1 MKLKNI
7 FKFATVAAA
16 VGTLSGVTSC
26 NYLDIVPPEQ
36 PGLPDA
42 MKNHTNAEG
51 FLYSCYKGVSQ
62 RDFSPR
68 DYRSPLNCAND
79 EFLIPEVWMSID
91 GPSAYAVM
99 RNTLQTTP
107 TSYDPGFWNNY
118 YNAIGQT
125 LLFERELDSTGRDNE
140 VWNDEN
146 EYKLWKAEAK
156 FCRAFYHY
164 QLFRL
169 FGPVP
174 ITTRFINMDADPSEY
189 PGRMHADGLVNWIVK
204 QLDEVTKELDDQN
217 LAKRNVEDLG
227 RASSTITRALKSR
240 LLLMAASPL
249 WNGQFPYRSW
259 TNKTKSIDPVT
270 GEDYGYKLFADKF
283 EAEKWDRAILA
294 CQEAVKFAEDN
305 GYKLYD
311 INAAATMNTE
321 DVLASDIYIPGLES
335 SAANSA
341 IPQNWIDETGQA
353 TYAEA
358 FAETVRMLRY
368 INTTTYDEGNTE
380 LIWTNQQVPYG
391 TDNSRLPRRV
401 VQREDNGNWLEG
413 WNGVS
418 PTLFTVEH
426 FLTANGLTPATDASF
441 DFQSRYTKAGLT
453 DKGRDNVLKIN
464 LNREPRYYAF
474 IAFDGGDYLT
484 RIDDGN
490 PKTLNMRSPDM
501 QGRGAGE
508 RNYSVTGFLSMKHVD
523 PLAKWAAS
531 NGAWTSGK
539 NSPDVLFRL
548 AELYLNLAECYAE
561 YAVNPELTALP
572 AGVNLPEGCSNA
584 TDAAIHYVNLI
595 RKRAL
600 AAPLKAEHLGM
611 VDENGKKMDIREWVR
626 NERFVELWDEGHRYH
641 DVRRWAK
648 GDEYFG
654 YGKRKGLNGLAVDPK
669 DDFERPIMVNSQY
682 IFHKRL
688 YLWPLYQSEVYNNPQ
703 MVQAPGY

>member
-1 MKLKNI
+1 MKLQNI
-7 FKFATVAAA
+7 FKFAIVAAA
-16 VGTLSGVTSC
+16 AGTLSGVTSC
-26 NYLDIVPPEQ
+26 NYLDVVPPEQ
-36 PGLPDA
+36 PGLKDA

-91 GPSAYAVM
+91 GPSSYAVM

-107 TSYDPGFWNNY
+107 TSYDPGFWNAY

-125 LLFERELDSTGRDNE
+125 LLFERELDGEGRKNE

-146 EYKLWKAEAK
+146 EYNLWKAEAK

-174 ITTRFINMDADPSEY
+174 ITTSFINMDADPSQY
-189 PGRMHADGLVNWIVK
+189 PGRTHVDELTDWIAG
-204 QLDEVTKELDDQN
+204 QLDEVTAELDKQN

-227 RASSTITRALKSR
+227 RASSTITRALKAR
-240 LLLMAASPL
+240 LLLLSASPL
-249 WNGQFPYRSW
+249 WNGSFPYPSW
-259 TNKTKSIDPVT
+259 KNKDGSD
-270 GEDYGYKLFADKF
+270 LFENSFQAK
-283 EAEKWDRAILA
+283 KWERAIIA
-294 CQEAVKFAEDN
+294 CQEAVKAAEEA

-311 INAAATMNTE
+311 IQAASTMNPE
-321 DVLASDIYIPGLES
+321 DVMASDIYIPGL
-335 SAANSA
+335 AADATNSD
-341 IPQNWIDETGQA
+341 IPEEWIAETGCA

-391 TDNSRLPRRV
+391 MENSRLPRRV

-426 FLTANGLTPATDASF
+426 FLTNKGYTTATSPGF
-441 DFQSRYTKAGLT
+441 DFDGRYTKANLE
-453 DKGRDNVLKIN
+453 DKGREKILKIN

-474 IAFDGGDYLT
+474 IGFDGGDYLT
-484 RIDDGN
+484 RINDGE
-490 PKTLNMRSPDM
+490 PKVLNMREPDM

-523 PLAKWAAS
+523 PLGKWAAS
-531 NGAWTSGK
+531 NGGWTSGK
-539 NSPDVLFRL
+539 NSPDVLIRL

-561 YAVNPELTALP
+561 YAVNPKLTALP
-572 AGVNLPEGCSNA
+572 SGVTLPEGCADA
-584 TDAAIHYVNLI
+584 TDAAIYYVNLI
-595 RKRAL
+595 RQRAL
-600 AAPLKAEHLGM
+600 VPKLDRHKHLG
-611 VDENGKKMDIREWVR
+611 VADENGKPMDIREWVR
-626 NERFVELWDEGHRYH
+626 NERFVELWDEGHRYF

-654 YGKRKGLNGLAVDPK
+654 YGKRKGLNGLAVSPG